1 MAQFPDVWRAGARVE
16 DGSPDERFVLE
27 RVTADVTR
35 LSDALNT
42 FTELAAEAS
51 ERADGRQGLEVVATV
66 HFGRGLDTR
75 PGSATTEKLRA
86 TFTELGTD
94 RAAVALGAAAE
105 MTERVFGGRNAEEEV
120 GSPVKQSGTPVNE
133 CSPGGRPR
141 GTWPRPS
148 ETGWWSLD
156 CWLEGTLEERSRTHS
171 IRSAREG
178 DDLDGALAA
187 LVEAGEEAV
196 TVPWRE
202 HWAALTNPFV
212 VQGDLRWYPPNPAG
226 EGHVRFA
233 PQSRLL
239 ASFRE
244 VPDIRSA
251 LVALEVM
258 GDAAERVYGSA

>member
-1 MAQFPDVWRAGARVE
+1 VARFPDVWRARARVE

-27 RVTADVTR
+27 RVTADVER
-35 LSDALNT
+35 LSDALNA

-51 ERADGRQGLEVVATV
+51 ERAAGRHGLAVQATV
-66 HFGRGLDTR
+66 NFGRGLDTR
-75 PGSATTEKLRA
+75 PGSATTEKLGA
-86 TFTELGTD
+86 SFTELGAD

-105 MTERVFGGRNAEEEV
+105 MTERVFGGRSNAEEEV
-120 GSPVKQSGTPVNE
+120 GSPVNE
-133 CSPGGRPR
+133 WSPGGRPT

-156 CWLEGTLEERSRTHS
+156 CWLEGTLEERSRRHS

-187 LVEAGEEAV
+187 LVEAGEEAI

-202 HWAALTNPFV
+202 HWAALTDPFV

-251 LVALEVM
+251 LVALEVI
-258 GDAAERVYGSA
+258 GDAAGRVYGGA